1 MDATNPSED
10 SKAKFRVGHHLRH
23 GAGGEPR
30 LEAVGE
36 PRLEAVQKMPRKS
49 RFAVVIVKPSAVAT
63 T

>member
-1 MDATNPSED
+1 MDTTNPRED
-10 SKAKFRVGHHLRH
+10 PKAKFRVGHHLRH

-30 LEAVGE
+30 LEAVQNG
-36 PRLEAVQKMPRKS
+36 PKTS